1 MTALSHAQA
10 AHHDEL
16 GGHAQKAEDSLN
28 EAAKEVRAAI
38 EYANG
43 AAASLRAAS
52 PRNSSAASSGRAL
65 AGGSAGVCATSQEV
79 AQRARVP
86 RVPARDDAGF
96 GIR

>member
-1 MTALSHAQA
+1 MRKAVLTLAVAASLAGGTAIADTKDLEKVHSQIEEVMTALSHAQA

-43 AAASLRAAS
+43 A
-52 PRNSSAASSGRAL
+52 
-65 AGGSAGVCATSQEV
+65 GGKPPSTK
-79 AQRARVP
+79 
-86 RVPARDDAGF
+86 PAK
-96 GIR
+96 